1 MAMNMNMN
9 GVNHWVTN
17 VCELLQS
24 KPFKLNEAEIEICV
38 RWTEVAA
45 FLPMFHISSEF
56 LDAIEGTP
64 HMAKVRVA
72 AKEEDRR
79 DHLVSGERDEANLP

>member
-1 MAMNMNMN
+1 MVMNMNMN

-24 KPFKLNEAEIEICV
+24 KPGKLDEAEIEICV

-56 LDAIEGTP
+56 MDAIAGTP
-64 HMAKVRVA
+64 HMSKVKFAMGQRGQYT
-72 AKEEDRR
+72 RYIY
-79 DHLVSGERDEANLP
+79 S